1 MLRSPFRRGAANC
14 PEMCVMAKTRT
25 RKPLEILTRRT
36 DRVEQILPT
45 LPTKDDL
52 RQAIAEA
59 VEPLATK
66 VELHQAIAEAVEP
79 LATKAELRDAI
90 REEGDRVRRHM
101 SVLIEHQDGEIQL
114 VAEHV
119 LTVMK
124 SLDAR

>member
-1 MLRSPFRRGAANC
+1 
-14 PEMCVMAKTRT
+14 MAKTRT

-52 RQAIAEA
+52 RQAIAEAVEPLATKVELHQAIAEA